1 MAFSVKDTQLTV
13 RNEVNLQGGISVF
26 SSVSQEN
33 YRWMV
38 FFSKPRITS
47 NSGLDFFL
55 IQLRGKKQ
63 RENLPHL
70 SLVVIAMEYWIKWQS
85 SPSQHANKDHLRY

>member
-13 RNEVNLQGGISVF
+13 RNEVNLEGGTSVF

-38 FFSKPRITS
+38 LFSKPRITS

-55 IQLRGKKQ
+55 IHLRGKKTE
-63 RENLPHL
+63 RE
-70 SLVVIAMEYWIKWQS
+70 
-85 SPSQHANKDHLRY
+85 SPTSVTCSDSYRELDKMAIISFSTC